1 MDYLWTPWRFHYMT
15 ERTRVDECI
24 FCEKPSSG
32 PSNDREHLILHRGRL
47 NFVILNLYPYTT
59 GHTMVV
65 PYAHVPDLSAT
76 DTETLNEMMSLARQL
91 QQALKACYK
100 PEGYNVGL
108 NIGRCAGA
116 GVDQHLHLHVLPRWT
131 GDSNFMTVVGE
142 TRIQP
147 EDLTT
152 TYEKLAPFFRA

>member
-1 MDYLWTPWRFHYMT
+1 MT
-15 ERTRVDECI
+15 GGTKTGQCV
-24 FCEKPSSG
+24 FCEKPASGASS
-32 PSNDREHLILHRGRL
+32 DREHLILHRGRL

-59 GHTMVV
+59 GHTMIV
-65 PYAHVPDLSAT
+65 PYAHVADLSET
-76 DTETLNEMMSLARQL
+76 DAETLNEMMSLARQL
-91 QQALKACYK
+91 QQALKVCYK

-152 TYEKLAPFFRA
+152 TYEKLAPFFRG